1 VICPAFF
8 GGIEHFA
15 KLALRSRGRFPRP
28 VASIIVVIVIVERI
42 IRIIV
47 VVGWEVVSDKKHGGE
62 KYSLAAVVDDEKF
75 SWFQLSLVQ
84 PRLTSPRNTPP
95 ASRLSVGNLQP
106 HAGVLDHKS
115 S

>member
-1 VICPAFF
+1 
-8 GGIEHFA
+8 
-15 KLALRSRGRFPRP
+15 
-28 VASIIVVIVIVERI
+28 
-42 IRIIV
+42 
-47 VVGWEVVSDKKHGGE
+47 
-62 KYSLAAVVDDEKF
+62 VDDEKF